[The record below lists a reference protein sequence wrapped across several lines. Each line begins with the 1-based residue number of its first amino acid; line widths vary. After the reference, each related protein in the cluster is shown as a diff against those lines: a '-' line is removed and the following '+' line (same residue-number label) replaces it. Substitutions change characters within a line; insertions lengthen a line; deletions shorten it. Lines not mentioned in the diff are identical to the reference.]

1 MPRCWRRSGS
11 SRAQDEQAIR
21 AGLAAIAHEIEAGR
35 FPFDAALEDIHM
47 NIEARLTERIGE
59 AGRRLH
65 TARSRN
71 DQVATDF
78 RLWVRDAIDGLD
90 GAARRRDARAGRS
103 RRGARR
109 RSDAGLHPSADR
121 AAGDVRPP
129 SAGLCRDAGP
139 RPRPARRL
147 PAAAERVPA
156 GQRGAGRHLVPDRP
170 RDDRAG
176 AGLRSADRQ
185 FARRRVGPRLRAGV
199 PRRGGDLGDAP
210 VALRRGD
217 RDLVLRALAVHP
229 AVGRVHH
236 RQFDH
241 AAEAQP
247 GRGRTGAGEDRPDHR
262 RAGRRC

>member
-1 MPRCWRRSGS
+1 M
-11 SRAQDEQAIR
+11 SRPSR
-21 AGLAAIAHEIEAGR
+21 AGLAAIAHEIETGR

-65 TARSRN
+65 TGAQPQRPGGDRFPPVGAR
-71 DQVATDF
+71 
-78 RLWVRDAIDGLD
+78 RDRRPDR
-90 GAARRRDARAGRS
+90 AAHRRDARAGRP
-103 RRGARR
+103 RRGACR

-147 PAAAERVPA
+147 PPAAERVPA

-176 AGLRSADRQ
+176 AGLRPARPPTRSTRCRTATSRWSSW
-185 FARRRVGPRLRAGV
+185 ARRRSRRCTCRAS
-199 PRRGGDLGDAP
+199 PRRS
-210 VALRRGD
+210 
-217 RDLVLRALAVHP
+217 
-229 AVGRVHH
+229 
-236 RQFDH
+236 
-241 AAEAQP
+241 
-247 GRGRTGAGEDRPDHR
+247 
-262 RAGRRC
+262 